1 MFHIMDAAAKGGIT
15 YGLKWRR
22 RSICQITNAKGG
34 TTHFLKV
41 ESESDVSDHGH
52 ADCERETTYKL
63 KLEREPASSDD
74 GCNCE

>member
-1 MFHIMDAAAKGGIT
+1 MFHIMDAAAKGGTT
-15 YGLKWRR
+15 YGLKRLM
-22 RSICQITNAKGG
+22 CQITNASAKGG

-41 ESESDVSDHGH
+41 ESESNVSDRGH